1 VKNSA
6 LIFFVWLALV
16 SLTFAQSKRIPPGI
30 READKADASFEK
42 SIPPPQNTARI
53 AVPNFE
59 RDAADAAELAKLAQ
73 SVQGDVEQMHR
84 GLLPAGLKD
93 KLKRIEKLSKRLRE
107 GLNPR

>member
-1 VKNSA
+1 MKNSA
-6 LIFFVWLALV
+6 LIFLVWLALA
-16 SLTFAQSKRIPPGI
+16 SLTLGQGKRIPPGI

-53 AVPNFE
+53 ELPNLD
-59 RDAADAAELAKLAQ
+59 RDAAELTKLAQ

-84 GLLPAGLKD
+84 GLLPADLKD
-93 KLKRIEKLSKRLRE
+93 KLKRIEKLSKHLRD